1 MRTRRL
7 PPCPFPPVLPAIVPG
22 FHAAYLEAMVDVFG
36 RCAERTVEKLQA
48 QLDSPGS
55 LGRAKVEMEAEY
67 SSLAL
72 DIIGLSVFN
81 YDFDSVTK
89 ESPVIQAV
97 YGTLAEAEHR
107 STFYIPYW
115 NLPLARHVF
124 DTCSDHQSD
133 LLLFFCSCEAL
144 RFDRYSRV

>member
-1 MRTRRL
+1 MNQNPSYMRVIYPLCSLLT
-7 PPCPFPPVLPAIVPG
+7 VLPAIVPG
-22 FHAAYLEAMVDVFG
+22 FHAAYLEAMVDVFS

-48 QLDSPGS
+48 KLDSPGS
-55 LGRAKVEMEAEY
+55 QGRAKVEMEAEY

-107 STFYIPYW
+107 STFSIPDW
-115 NLPLARHVF
+115 NLPLARHVSAA
-124 DTCSDHQSD
+124 CGNHQSD
-133 LLLFFCSCEAL
+133 LSLSF
-144 RFDRYSRV
+144 YV